1 MKRVRSPTVLNS
13 PTCTKKTL
21 QRRNEETFQFAQKI
35 HGATQ
40 SNKRPALDGLF
51 DTLQKRC
58 KINELGGYIL
68 SNEKNN

>member
-1 MKRVRSPTVLNS
+1 MHQKNTAE
-13 PTCTKKTL
+13 KE
-21 QRRNEETFQFAQKI
+21 QRRNIPICSKD
-35 HGATQ
+35 GATQ